1 MGKRTIEESP
11 GTERTSKKHAT
22 SSDFPSKEKSSAK
35 AIKGD
40 KPSTHTGKPVYFD
53 ANQDEADFPRGG
65 ASALTPAELREIR
78 SQAEA
83 EFDSE
88 IGKSTR
94 KVKQGKRKSKTENA
108 EDEDEGSLFGAGITG
123 TVLKSAEILRHKIL
137 CVGMKIWGAVAEVN
151 NRDLVICLPGG
162 LRGFV
167 QAEEASDVIGEILKS
182 GRVKKAELRRKSR
195 MKEAGVQPNKESAEQ
210 SDEDASDGEN
220 DEFTLK
226 GIFSV
231 GQLVACTVKSLESV
245 TSKKEKGKNNKRI
258 GLSLRLSHLHE
269 GISVDNMREGY
280 AITACVSSIEDHGYL
295 LSLGV
300 TGLSG
305 FLLHRSS
312 VGQNDFK
319 LKKGQL
325 VTGVVASVDKKRG
338 TVNLIVDQKA
348 VAAAVVLEQEGFS
361 VEQLIPGSLVNA
373 KVRAV
378 LRDGLLVSFLT
389 YMNGTVNMFHLDVPL
404 VGPKWAETY
413 AVNHKLKAR
422 ILYVDPVTKMV
433 GLTLNL
439 DLVHNRVPSW
449 AVKSGDIFN
458 NALVRRVDATIGLL
472 LELPS
477 KPNSSAAYV
486 HISNAS
492 DGHIDKL
499 EKKFTEG
506 KKVKARVT
514 GFRIMDGLAIASLK
528 TAVLEQLILSH
539 ADVKVGMLV
548 HATVVAVESFGAIVQ
563 IGEGLKGLCPLQ
575 HMSEYQ
581 RSTPSPKFQVGA
593 KLKFRV
599 ISIDSESKKVTLTH
613 KKTLVSSK
621 LTPITSFEDAVE
633 GMVTYGWITG
643 IEDYGCFVSF
653 YNDVKGLVHRT
664 EMGLPSGNNPTT
676 AFQLGQVVKCRVM
689 RSDPSSKRLSVSF
702 STTNRTDNDAEGIP
716 EIQVGSIVSGTVSLV
731 KDNSLMVD
739 VMGPRGVTQG
749 VLAYS
754 QLSDISGHV
763 EQFKALVKP
772 GYKFDRLLV
781 LELKERKLV
790 LSAKFSLL
798 EAASSLPSDVS
809 QLQADS
815 VLQGYIANVIPSGCF
830 IRFLGR
836 LTGLASLRE
845 ASDVF
850 IADPSKVFSAG
861 QSVRAKVLQ
870 VMEEKG
876 KFFVS
881 LKQSLCFSTD
891 ASLLHG
897 FLIEEEKI
905 FELQSGSNGASN
917 VEWSKE
923 LTIGSYVDGEIQD
936 VKDYGVIVNIYKH
949 KDIVGFLSKY
959 QLGDPVEV
967 GTKVR
972 ARILDVAKVDGIVDL
987 TIRTELFS
995 SDDSASI
1002 KKSNSKKRK
1011 SSYNV
1016 APKQTVTAVVEVV
1029 KTEYLVLSLP
1039 DHGNLIGFAS
1049 VHDYNVR
1056 LQDPHK
1062 DFRPG
1067 QRLTAR
1073 IQHLPNESTGGRLLL
1088 LLDKSSK
1095 VAELASPK
1103 KQRMQSSFTEGALVV
1118 GEIQSIDPV
1127 NMILDLGKSVKGVIH
1142 VSEVWDEFMEG
1153 HPFSAYKVGKTI
1165 TAKVLTTFKTPRTTD
1180 GLPETHLELSLRPS
1194 ELSAEGVTTGSRPLF
1209 ETMTVG
1215 QIVTAYVHKIEDDK
1229 AWLLVGPHLRGR
1241 LFILD
1246 YSTEPSELREFHA
1259 RLKVGYAH
1267 RCWVLGKDL
1276 EKGTLDLSFR
1286 EVSATGEVLSG
1297 KVTQSTVEKGNV
1309 LGGRV
1314 TKVYPGI
1321 GGLLV
1326 QIGSGTYGKVH
1337 VTHLSDVWLD
1347 NPAKKF
1353 QEGQFVKCVVL
1364 EVSTEADGKLRIALS
1379 LRASLGGLGSE
1390 DDDVGSETRQE
1401 DAAIVET
1408 LQDLSV
1414 GLRTQAYVKS
1424 ASKKGCF
1431 VVLSRSVEGR
1441 ILIKNLSD
1449 TFVADPAESFT
1460 PGMVVRGRIIS
1471 VERLSGRV
1479 EMSLRTSQSTNSSK
1493 SVDDIQDEKRFESLN
1508 VGDIITCH
1516 IKKIA
1521 SFGLFLAIESSQIV
1535 GLCHVSEVADNFLD
1549 SLTNHFHVG
1558 QKVRAKILKI
1568 DGGKK
1573 RVSFGMKESYF
1584 SSEKVRYGGE
1594 EDSEAAVDD
1603 EDYEVDADLDGLN
1616 NGRDEDDDSD
1626 ESLGK
1631 ENDDLEVLAAVTKK
1645 NFQSKLSEVVPALE
1659 VDLDPESGDENEGGI
1674 EKGEEDRTEDENEGT
1689 EKQKKRAKNRLK
1701 KEREA
1706 AIAAAEEKRLK
1717 DNETPETVDE
1727 FEQLVRASPN
1737 SSFVWIKYM
1746 AFMLSIADVERARA
1760 VAERALQTINFR
1772 EESEK
1777 MNVWVAY
1784 LNLENAYGNP
1794 RKEAVLKVFQKA
1806 VQYCDPK
1813 KLYVAL
1819 LGIYERTEQEDMADE
1834 LLKTMVRKFK
1844 TSAKIWLRFIQRALK
1859 KGAANKALDQSLLS
1873 LPKRKHLKVITQVSI
1888 MEFKHGSPERGRA
1901 IFEGIVRNY
1910 PKRLD
1915 LWSVYLDQEIRVGD
1929 VDIVRALFERAV
1941 LLELQPKKMKT
1952 LFKRYLDFEKTHG
1965 DEARVEYVKTKAM
1978 EYVENKLG

>member
-11 GTERTSKKHAT
+11 GTERTSKKHAA
-22 SSDFPSKEKSSAK
+22 SYDFPSKEKSSAK
-35 AIKGD
+35 ATKRD
-40 KPSTHTGKPVYFD
+40 KPSTPTGKPVNFD
-53 ANQDEADFPRGG
+53 VNQDEADFPRGG

-83 EFDSE
+83 EFESE
-88 IGKSTR
+88 IGKSPR
-94 KVKQGKRKSKTENA
+94 KVKQGKRKSITEST
-108 EDEDEGSLFGAGITG
+108 EDEHEGSLFGVGITG
-123 TVLKSAEILRHKIL
+123 TVPKSAEILRHKIL

-167 QAEEASDVIGEILKS
+167 QAEEASEVIGEILKS
-182 GRVKKAELRRKSR
+182 GKVKRAELRKKSR
-195 MKEAGVQPNKESAEQ
+195 MKEAGAQTQTESCEP
-210 SDEDASDGEN
+210 SDEDASDVEN
-220 DEFTLK
+220 DDFTLK

-231 GQLVACTVKSLESV
+231 GQLVACTVKSLESF
-245 TSKKEKGKNNKRI
+245 TSKKEKGKNTKRI
-258 GLSLRLSHLHE
+258 GLSLRLSYLHE
-269 GISVDNMREGY
+269 GISVDTMREGL

-312 VGQNDFK
+312 VGKNDLK

-325 VTGVVASVDKKRG
+325 VSGVVASVDKNGG
-338 TVNLIVDQKA
+338 TVNLIADQKA

-361 VEQLIPGSLVNA
+361 LEQLIPGSLVNA

-378 LRDGLLVSFLT
+378 LRDGLLLSFLT
-389 YMNGTVNMFHLDVPL
+389 YMNGTVDLFHLDAPL

-422 ILYVDPVTKMV
+422 ILYVDPVTKSV

-439 DLVHNRVPSW
+439 DLVHNRAPSW
-449 AVKSGDIFN
+449 AVKTGEVFN
-458 NALVRRVDATIGLL
+458 TALVRRVDATIGLL
-472 LELPS
+472 IELPS
-477 KPNSSAAYV
+477 KPNPSAAYV

-514 GFRIMDGLAIASLK
+514 GFRIMDGLAVASLK

-548 HATVVAVESFGAIVQ
+548 NATVVAVESFGAIAQ

-575 HMSEYQ
+575 HMSEYH

-599 ISIDSESKKVTLTH
+599 ISIDSESKKITLTH

-664 EMGLPSGNNPTT
+664 EMGLPVGYNPTT
-676 AFQLGQVVKCRVM
+676 AFQLGQVVKCKVM
-689 RSDPSSKRLSVSF
+689 RSDPSAKRLSVSF
-702 STTNRTDNDAEGIP
+702 STTNRTDDEVEGSF

-731 KDNSLMVD
+731 KENSLMLD
-739 VMGPRGVTQG
+739 VVGPRGVTKG

-763 EQFKALVKP
+763 EQFKALLKP

-781 LELKERKLV
+781 LEMKERKLI

-798 EAASSLPSDVS
+798 QAASSLPSDVS

-815 VLQGYIANVIPSGCF
+815 VLQGYVANVIPSGCF

-850 IADPSKVFSAG
+850 IADPSEIFSAG

-897 FLIEEEKI
+897 FFIEEEKI
-905 FELQSGSNGASN
+905 FELQSDSNGASN
-917 VEWSKE
+917 AEWSKE
-923 LTIGSYVDGEIQD
+923 LSIGSYVDGEIQD

-949 KDIVGFLSKY
+949 KDIVGFLAKY
-959 QLGDPVEV
+959 QCDPVEV

-972 ARILDVAKVDGIVDL
+972 ARVLDVAKVDGIVDL
-987 TIRTELFS
+987 TIRTKVFS

-1002 KKSNSKKRK
+1002 KKISSKRK
-1011 SSYNV
+1011 SSDNV
-1016 APKQTVTAVVEVV
+1016 VPHQTVTAVVELV
-1029 KTEYLVLSLP
+1029 KNEYLVLSLP
-1039 DHGNLIGFAS
+1039 DHGNMIGFAS
-1049 VHDYNVR
+1049 MHDYNVR

-1073 IQHLPNESTGGRLLL
+1073 IQHLPNASTGGRLLL

-1095 VAELASPK
+1095 VAELTTPK
-1103 KQRMQSSFTEGALVV
+1103 KQRMQSNFSEGALVV

-1127 NMILDLGKSVKGVIH
+1127 NMILDLGKSVKGIIH
-1142 VSEVWDEFMEG
+1142 VSEVWDEFLEG
-1153 HPFSAYKVGKTI
+1153 HPFAAYKVGQTI

-1180 GLPETHLELSLRPS
+1180 GLPETHLELSVRPS
-1194 ELSAEGVTTGSRPLF
+1194 ELSAEGVPMGNRPLF

-1215 QIVTAYVHKIEDDK
+1215 QIVTAYIHKIEDDK

-1246 YSTEPSELREFHA
+1246 SSTEPSELRQFHA
-1259 RLKVGYAH
+1259 RLKVGHAH

-1276 EKGTLDLSFR
+1276 EKGTLDLSLR
-1286 EVSATGEVLSG
+1286 EVSAAREVMRG
-1297 KVTQSTVEKGNV
+1297 KVPQATVEKGNV

-1321 GGLLV
+1321 GGLIV
-1326 QIGSGTYGKVH
+1326 QIGSAMYGKVH
-1337 VTHLSDVWLD
+1337 VTHLSDVWVD
-1347 NPAKKF
+1347 DPGKKF
-1353 QEGQFVKCVVL
+1353 QEGQFVKCAVL
-1364 EVSTEADGKLRIALS
+1364 DVSTEADGKLRLALS

-1390 DDDVGSETRQE
+1390 NGDAGLENRQE

-1460 PGMVVRGRIIS
+1460 QGMVVRGRIIS

-1479 EMSLRTSQSTNSSK
+1479 EMSLRTSPSTNSSN
-1493 SVDDIQDEKRFESLN
+1493 SVSDIQDEKRFESLN
-1508 VGDIITCH
+1508 VGDILTCH

-1521 SFGLFLAIESSQIV
+1521 AFGLFLAIDSSQIV

-1549 SLTNHFHVG
+1549 SLPKHFQVG
-1558 QKVRAKILKI
+1558 QKIRAKILKI

-1573 RVSFGMKESYF
+1573 RVSFGLKESYF
-1584 SSEKVRYGGE
+1584 SSEKVGYGGE
-1594 EDSEAAVDD
+1594 DDSEAATDD
-1603 EDYEVDADLDGLN
+1603 EDYEVDADLDRVN
-1616 NGRDEDDDSD
+1616 NGRDEDDQSD
-1626 ESLGK
+1626 ESRGK

-1645 NFQSKLSEVVPALE
+1645 NIQSKLSEVVPALE
-1659 VDLDPESGDENEGGI
+1659 VDLDPESGDENEGGNQ
-1674 EKGEEDRTEDENEGT
+1674 KGNEDRMEEEDEGS
-1689 EKQKKRAKNRLK
+1689 EKQKKRAKKRLK

-1760 VAERALQTINFR
+1760 VADRALQTINFR

-1844 TSAKIWLRFIQRALK
+1844 TSAKIWLRYIQRALK

-1888 MEFKHGSPERGRA
+1888 MEFKHGSPDRGRA

-1929 VDIVRALFERAV
+1929 VDIIRALFERAV
-1941 LLELQPKKMKT
+1941 LLELQPKKMKS

-1965 DEARVEYVKTKAM
+1965 DETRVEYVKTKAM